1 MLQKQAAVDQENY
14 DEAQK
19 LKAVITRLQ
28 NGQIQIE
35 NMEEKKQ
42 ISVMQEDYETA
53 KLFKDQI
60 DLLLQ
65 ELTSKQA
72 N

>member
-1 MLQKQAAVDQENY
+1 
-14 DEAQK
+14 
-19 LKAVITRLQ
+19 LQ

-53 KLFKDQI
+53 KLFKD
-60 DLLLQ
+60 
-65 ELTSKQA
+65 
-72 N
+72 